1 MASTGLIR
9 AAMLAGYKEERI
21 LVDIINPI
29 GSKIISNETLA
40 FHIGSITTPP
50 KEIFPWPLTSNPYY

>member
-21 LVDIINPI
+21 LVNIINPI
-29 GSKIISNETLA
+29 GSKIILNETLE
-40 FHIGSITTPP
+40 IGRASCR
-50 KEIFPWPLTSNPYY
+50 ERV

>member
-21 LVDIINPI
+21 EELNQIN
-29 GSKIISNETLA
+29 SRLLQEKL
-40 FHIGSITTPP
+40 
-50 KEIFPWPLTSNPYY
+50 